1 MKLLLHICC
10 APCSA
15 ACIKVLREENIDIVG
30 YWYNPNIHPFKEYD
44 NRLKALKEYSKMIN
58 LNVIYDDFYGLDEFV
73 KNTVNIIDNRCGYCY
88 LSRMERVVKYA
99 HDNGYDA
106 FSSTL
111 FISPYQK
118 HDLLKSIC
126 EKLSK
131 KYNIQF
137 LYRDFR
143 PYYELGR
150 EMFRETGLYMQ
161 KYCGCIF
168 SERERYKKEID
179 SSKIKSDK
187 LNVETLERIKLS
199 WNTPGLNIKKS
210 NGNSELLDLILNLK
224 FKNSVHKLYEKYIH
238 NNLKSIK
245 CVYIND
251 ELIGFYDKNYDIYLK
266 KEYLNM
272 GIEEEIKNH

>member
-88 LSRMERVVKYA
+88 LSRIERVVKYA

-199 WNTPGLNIKKS
+199 WNIPGLNIKKS

-251 ELIGFYDKNYDIYLK
+251 ELIGFFDKKYDIYIK

>member
-137 LYRDFR
+137 LYRYFR

-199 WNTPGLNIKKS
+199 WNIPGLNIKKS

>member
-44 NRLKALKEYSKMIN
+44 SRLKALKEYSKMIN

-126 EKLSK
+126 ENLSK

-199 WNTPGLNIKKS
+199 WNIPGLNIKKS

-245 CVYIND
+245 CIYIND
-251 ELIGFYDKNYDIYLK
+251 KLIGFYDKNYDIYLK
-266 KEYLNM
+266 SEYLNM
-272 GIEEEIKNH
+272 GIEEGIKNH

>member
-1 MKLLLHICC
+1 
-10 APCSA
+10 
-15 ACIKVLREENIDIVG
+15 
-30 YWYNPNIHPFKEYD
+30 
-44 NRLKALKEYSKMIN
+44 
-58 LNVIYDDFYGLDEFV
+58 
-73 KNTVNIIDNRCGYCY
+73 
-88 LSRMERVVKYA
+88 
-99 HDNGYDA
+99 
-106 FSSTL
+106 
-111 FISPYQK
+111 
-118 HDLLKSIC
+118 
-126 EKLSK
+126 
-131 KYNIQF
+131 
-137 LYRDFR
+137 
-143 PYYELGR
+143 
-150 EMFRETGLYMQ
+150 MQ

-199 WNTPGLNIKKS
+199 WNIPGLNIKKS

>member
-44 NRLKALKEYSKMIN
+44 SRLKALKEYSKMIN

-111 FISPYQK
+111 LISPYQK

-131 KYNIQF
+131 KYNIKF

-187 LNVETLERIKLS
+187 LNVETLEKIKLS
-199 WNTPGLNIKKS
+199 WNIPGLNIKKS
-210 NGNSELLDLILNLK
+210 NGSNELLDLILNLK

-245 CVYIND
+245 CIYIND
-251 ELIGFYDKNYDIYLK
+251 KLIGFYDKNYDIYLK
-266 KEYLNM
+266 SEYLNM
-272 GIEEEIKNH
+272 GIEEELKNH

>member
-1 MKLLLHICC
+1 MKLLMHTCC
-10 APCSA
+10 APCSVY
-15 ACIKVLREENIDIVG
+15 CIDSLRKEGIEPVS

-73 KNTVNIIDNRCGYCY
+73 KNTVSIIDNRCGYCY
-88 LSRMERVVKYA
+88 LSRLERVVKYA

-143 PYYELGR
+143 PYYEFGR

-199 WNTPGLNIKKS
+199 WNIPGLNIKKS

-251 ELIGFYDKNYDIYLK
+251 ELIGFYDKNYDIK
-266 KEYLNM
+266 FTT
-272 GIEEEIKNH
+272 

>member
-73 KNTVNIIDNRCGYCY
+73 KNTVSIIDNRCGYCY

-179 SSKIKSDK
+179 SSKIKSNK

-199 WNTPGLNIKKS
+199 WNIPGLNIKKS

>member
-44 NRLKALKEYSKMIN
+44 SRLKALKEYSKMIN

-131 KYNIQF
+131 KYNIKF

-199 WNTPGLNIKKS
+199 WNIPGLNIKKS

-224 FKNSVHKLYEKYIH
+224 FKDSVHKLYEKYIH

-245 CVYIND
+245 CIYIND
-251 ELIGFYDKNYDIYLK
+251 KLIGFYDKNYDIYLK
-266 KEYLNM
+266 SEYLNI

>member
-58 LNVIYDDFYGLDEFV
+58 VNVLYDDFYGLDEFV

-111 FISPYQK
+111 LISPYQK

-126 EKLSK
+126 ENLSK
-131 KYNIQF
+131 KYNIKF

-187 LNVETLERIKLS
+187 LNVETLEKIKLS
-199 WNTPGLNIKKS
+199 WNIPGLNIKKS
-210 NGNSELLDLILNLK
+210 NGSNELLDLILNLK

-245 CVYIND
+245 CIYIND
-251 ELIGFYDKNYDIYLK
+251 KLIGFYDKNYDIYLK
-266 KEYLNM
+266 SEYLNM
-272 GIEEEIKNH
+272 GIEEGIKNH

>member
-126 EKLSK
+126 ENLSK
-131 KYNIQF
+131 KYNIKF

-199 WNTPGLNIKKS
+199 WNIPGLNIKKS

-224 FKNSVHKLYEKYIH
+224 FKDSVHKLYEKYIH

-245 CVYIND
+245 CIYIND
-251 ELIGFYDKNYDIYLK
+251 KLIGFYDKNYDIYLK
-266 KEYLNM
+266 SEYLNM
-272 GIEEEIKNH
+272 GIEEGIKNH

>member
-44 NRLKALKEYSKMIN
+44 SRLKALKEYSKMIN

-73 KNTVNIIDNRCGYCY
+73 KNTVNIIHNRCGYCY

-131 KYNIQF
+131 KYNIKF

-168 SERERYKKEID
+168 SERERYEKEID

-199 WNTPGLNIKKS
+199 WNIPGLNIKKS

-245 CVYIND
+245 CIYIND
-251 ELIGFYDKNYDIYLK
+251 KLIGFYDKNYDIYLK
-266 KEYLNM
+266 SEYLNM
-272 GIEEEIKNH
+272 GIAEEIKNH

>member
-10 APCSA
+10 ASCSA
-15 ACIKVLREENIDIVG
+15 ACIKCLRDENIDVVG

-44 NRLKALKEYSKMIN
+44 SRIKALREYSKMIN
-58 LNVIYDDFYGLDEFV
+58 LNVVYDDYYGLDDFV

-88 LSRMERVVKYA
+88 LSRMERCFKYA
-99 HDNGYDA
+99 SDNGYDA
-106 FSSTL
+106 FSTTL
-111 FISPYQK
+111 LISPYQK
-118 HDLLKSIC
+118 HDLIKSIC

-168 SERERYKKEID
+168 SEESRYKQQIE

-187 LNVETLERIKLS
+187 LNIEALDKIRLS
-199 WNTPGLNIKKS
+199 WDICELNIKKS
-210 NGNSELLDLILNLK
+210 NGSDEVLKLILELK
-224 FKNSVHKLYEKYIH
+224 FKNSNEKLYIKYIR
-238 NNLKSIK
+238 NNMKSIM
-245 CVYIND
+245 CIYIKND
-251 ELIGFYDKNYDIYLK
+251 LVGFYDSNFNIYLK
-266 KEYLNM
+266 SEYLNM
-272 GIEEEIKNH
+272 GIEEKIKNH

>member
-126 EKLSK
+126 ENLSK

-168 SERERYKKEID
+168 SERERYKKEIE

-187 LNVETLERIKLS
+187 LNVETLEKIKLS
-199 WNTPGLNIKKS
+199 WNIPGLNIKKS
-210 NGNSELLDLILNLK
+210 NGSNELLDLILNLK

-245 CVYIND
+245 CIYIND
-251 ELIGFYDKNYDIYLK
+251 ELIGFYDNNYDIYLK
-266 KEYLNM
+266 NEYLNM

>member
-126 EKLSK
+126 ENLSK
-131 KYNIQF
+131 KYNIKF

-199 WNTPGLNIKKS
+199 WNIPGLNIKKS

-224 FKNSVHKLYEKYIH
+224 FKDSVHKLYEKYIH

-245 CVYIND
+245 CIYIND
-251 ELIGFYDKNYDIYLK
+251 KLIGFYDKNYDIYLK
-266 KEYLNM
+266 SDYLNM
-272 GIEEEIKNH
+272 GIEEGIKNH

>member
-199 WNTPGLNIKKS
+199 WNIPGLNIKKS

-251 ELIGFYDKNYDIYLK
+251 ELIGF
-266 KEYLNM
+266 
-272 GIEEEIKNH
+272 

>member
-44 NRLKALKEYSKMIN
+44 NRLKALKEYSKMIS

-131 KYNIQF
+131 KYNIKF

-168 SERERYKKEID
+168 SERERYEKEID

-199 WNTPGLNIKKS
+199 WNIPGLNIKKS

-224 FKNSVHKLYEKYIH
+224 FKDSVHKLYEKYIH

-245 CVYIND
+245 CIYIND
-251 ELIGFYDKNYDIYLK
+251 KLIGFYDKNYDVYLK
-266 KEYLNM
+266 SEYLNM
-272 GIEEEIKNH
+272 GIEEGIKNH

>member
-126 EKLSK
+126 ENLSK

-199 WNTPGLNIKKS
+199 WNIPGLNIKKG

>member
-126 EKLSK
+126 ENLSK

-199 WNTPGLNIKKS
+199 WNIPGLNIKKS
-210 NGNSELLDLILNLK
+210 NGSNELLDLILNLK
-224 FKNSVHKLYEKYIH
+224 FKNSVHKLYQKYIH

-245 CVYIND
+245 CIYIND

-266 KEYLNM
+266 NEYLNM
-272 GIEEEIKNH
+272 GIEDEIKNH

>member
-199 WNTPGLNIKKS
+199 WNIPGLNIKKS

-224 FKNSVHKLYEKYIH
+224 FKNSVHKLYKKYIH

>member
-111 FISPYQK
+111 LISPYQK

-131 KYNIQF
+131 KYNIKF

-187 LNVETLERIKLS
+187 LNVETLEKIKLS
-199 WNTPGLNIKKS
+199 WNIPGLNIKKS
-210 NGNSELLDLILNLK
+210 NGSNELLDLILNLK

-245 CVYIND
+245 CIYIND
-251 ELIGFYDKNYDIYLK
+251 KLIGFYDKNYDIYLK
-266 KEYLNM
+266 SEYLNM
-272 GIEEEIKNH
+272 GIEEGIKNH

>member
-44 NRLKALKEYSKMIN
+44 SRLKALKEYSKMIS
-58 LNVIYDDFYGLDEFV
+58 LNVIYDDLYGLDEFV

-126 EKLSK
+126 ENLSK
-131 KYNIQF
+131 KYNIKF

-199 WNTPGLNIKKS
+199 WNIPGLNIKKS

-224 FKNSVHKLYEKYIH
+224 FKDSVHKLYEKYIH

-245 CVYIND
+245 CIYIND
-251 ELIGFYDKNYDIYLK
+251 KLIGFYDKNYDIYLK
-266 KEYLNM
+266 SEYLNM
-272 GIEEEIKNH
+272 GIAEEIKNH

>member
-199 WNTPGLNIKKS
+199 WNIPGLNIKKS